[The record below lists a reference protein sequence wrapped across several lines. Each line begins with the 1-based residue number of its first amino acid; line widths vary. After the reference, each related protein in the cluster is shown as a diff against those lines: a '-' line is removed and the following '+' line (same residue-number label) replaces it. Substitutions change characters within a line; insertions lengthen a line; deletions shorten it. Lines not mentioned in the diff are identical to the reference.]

1 MVSMRGVSVLREED
15 IREDIGRGEDSA
27 RGIAGTFIRIT
38 HVPTGIS
45 RTRAPLA
52 DDSAHAIRVRF
63 PTEIEEELISKGLT
77 EHIVPAYRT
86 PRTLKNRQ
94 A

>member
-1 MVSMRGVSVLREED
+1 MLREED
-15 IREDIGRGEDSA
+15 IREDIGRCEDSA

-45 RTRAPLA
+45 RTKPSLA
-52 DDSAHAIRVRF
+52 DESAHAIRVRF
-63 PTEIEEELISKGLT
+63 LKEIEEELISKGLT

-86 PRTLKNRQ
+86 RRTLKNRR